1 VTHPDELLAEYV
13 EGALAP
19 RDRAQ
24 VEAHLEACATCRAE
38 VAEAAEARSALR
50 TLAEVEE
57 PQGIA
62 LDVLREARER
72 RTAPRWGAP
81 LRVAA
86 AVVLIAGL
94 AGGGIYVY
102 GQLDRGGD
110 ADATA
115 DDGAEGEPDAGAP
128 APEAGEQA
136 PEDAASEARAA
147 GLSYPLVRRTG
158 TDHDQASV
166 VALAASLR
174 DEAEEALAAGL
185 PADAFAFYEAF
196 PVDSFPRAA
205 REALICAGQG
215 LEPERSVVPFV
226 IEAAAWDGEP
236 AWAVS
241 YLQGPEPTAPYDR
254 VQILVVHRGE
264 CRVLHFAQQRL

>member
-1 VTHPDELLAEYV
+1 MTHPEELLAEYV

-19 RDRAQ
+19 RARAE
-24 VEAHLEACATCRAE
+24 VEAHLEACSTCRAE

-50 TLAEVEE
+50 NLAEVEE

-102 GQLDRGGD
+102 GQLDQGGGD
-110 ADATA
+110 AASSA
-115 DDGAEGEPDAGAP
+115 DGAEAEPEAEEPADAG
-128 APEAGEQA
+128 EEQA
-136 PEDAASEARAA
+136 EGERARAA
-147 GLSYPLVRRTG
+147 GISYPQVRRTG
-158 TDHDQASV
+158 TDHDPASV
-166 VALAASLR
+166 VVLAASLR

-226 IEAAAWDGEP
+226 IEDAAWDGEP
-236 AWAVS
+236 AWVVS
-241 YLQGPEPTAPYDR
+241 YLQGPEPTTPYDR
-254 VQILVVHRGE
+254 VQILVVHREE
-264 CRVLHFAQQRL
+264 CGFLHFAEQRL